1 MRKEFKR
8 FAAWKETG
16 WLRGWVRKTD
26 ELEETGEFEETV
38 ELSLILRH
46 RDENGT

>member
-1 MRKEFKR
+1 MLPGKR
-8 FAAWKETG
+8 QG
-16 WLRGWVRKTD
+16 RCGGVREAD